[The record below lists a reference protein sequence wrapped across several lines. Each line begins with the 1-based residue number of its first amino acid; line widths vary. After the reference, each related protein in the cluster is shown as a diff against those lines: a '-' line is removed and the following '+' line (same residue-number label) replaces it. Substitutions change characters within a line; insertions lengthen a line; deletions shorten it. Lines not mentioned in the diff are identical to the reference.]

1 LIAHIKLIALI
12 ASILLLVL
20 FASTSINHVRGNAYN
35 SIPAPNSYAVTDT
48 ALYPM
53 QVTFTGWKGDTG
65 TAINNLRNQLA
76 DLLAGRSFS
85 RATTSV
91 KVVFFEPNDS
101 IHPIFSRNAS
111 VWLPPASVEKL
122 FTSSSTIWALGSKYA
137 FSTKLDLGPKAVLNG
152 STVVGNVVLR
162 PSGDPTFTSSDFDD
176 MAEQLHVRGITTI
189 QGDII
194 SDLSGEDIL
203 TPEAKKYLA
212 EHATITTSSLQTKD
226 SSEDPSAGIGEDGI
240 ALKTPTGKPPLQSM
254 IPPVKSGLPAK
265 KSVIAPSESASGDSV
280 ANEDSGGQVDEDEEM
295 SDPGA
300 FSEFANFSIDRNI
313 VTVTVTA
320 GRSKGAGVSV
330 HVWPPLPQVAIVN
343 HGKSGPPGGR
353 VKKRVRVHR
362 RWKTIYLRTRS
373 RTTLHVTSIGGPED
387 PRQVISV
394 SGVLPARSSRR
405 YSFAVRNVP
414 LAMAAML
421 KFHLQQRGIQVTG
434 TAKVEKIA
442 QKGEAKNIA
451 ETQTSLMEL
460 LSQMNKRSDN
470 YLAESMF
477 RKLSTIVKVAANT
490 PDERARTLMR
500 SWLRVC
506 NIDGTKCTLIDGSGL
521 SHANRVSAN
530 TVIDLLHG
538 IREQGMF
545 DLFTRTMS
553 IAGYDGTLRGRMIGT
568 PAQYN
573 AHGKTGTLNGVTA
586 LAGYVVTGDGQLAA
600 YFITMQ
606 DFRGGIWGY
615 KQAQNQIVEALASF
629 KYANYIPP
637 PPGTA
642 ASH

>member
-1 LIAHIKLIALI
+1 VPPP
-12 ASILLLVL
+12 S
-20 FASTSINHVRGNAYN
+20 
-35 SIPAPNSYAVTDT
+35 SYTVTDT
-48 ALYPM
+48 TIYPM
-53 QVTFTGWKGDTG
+53 HVTFTGWKGDTA
-65 TAINNLRNQLA
+65 TALNNLRNQLN
-76 DLLAGRSFS
+76 DLLSGRAFS

-101 IHPIFSRNAS
+101 IHPIYSRNAS

-137 FSTKLDLGPKAVLNG
+137 FATKLDLAPKAELKG
-152 STVVGNVVLR
+152 STIIGSVVLR

-176 MAEQLHVRGITTI
+176 MAEQLRVRGISSI
-189 QGDII
+189 QGDVI

-212 EHATITTSSLQTKD
+212 EHATITPNSLQTKD
-226 SSEDPSAGIGEDGI
+226 SSEDLATGIGEDGI
-240 ALKTPTGKPPLQSM
+240 ALKTPTEKPKLQSM
-254 IPPVKSGLPAK
+254 IPPGKSDAPTL
-265 KSVIAPSESASGDSV
+265 KSEVAPDE
-280 ANEDSGGQVDEDEEM
+280 EDAAPVDEDEE

-313 VTVTVTA
+313 VSVTVTA
-320 GRSKGAGVSV
+320 GRTKGAAVSV
-330 HVWPPLPQVAIVN
+330 HVWPPLPQVVIVN

-353 VKKRVRVHR
+353 QKKRVRIHHR
-362 RWKTIYLRTRS
+362 WRTVYLRTRS
-373 RTTLHVTSIGGPED
+373 RTTLRVSSVGGPED
-387 PRQVISV
+387 PKQVISV
-394 SGVLPARSSRR
+394 SGIIPARSSRR

-421 KFHLQQRGIQVTG
+421 KFHLQQHGIHVTG
-434 TAKVEKIA
+434 TAKVERVA
-442 QKGEAKNIA
+442 QKAEAKNIA

-477 RKLSTIVKVAANT
+477 RKLSTIVKVAADT

-553 IAGYDGTLRGRMIGT
+553 IAGFDGTLRARMIGT

-606 DFRGGIWGY
+606 DFRGGIWAY

-629 KYANYIPP
+629 KYSNYIPP

-642 ASH
+642 AGH